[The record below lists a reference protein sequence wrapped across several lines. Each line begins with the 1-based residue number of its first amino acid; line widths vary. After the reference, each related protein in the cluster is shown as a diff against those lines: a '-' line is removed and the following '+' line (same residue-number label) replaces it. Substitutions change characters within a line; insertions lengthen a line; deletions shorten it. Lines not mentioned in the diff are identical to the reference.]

1 MTGVTFYLQA
11 WVIEKK
17 GPVFLA
23 MSTPFT
29 LVFTMIF
36 SSILLCETIT
46 LGRYLTS
53 VLCNP
58 QEEVLTL
65 SYTLIF
71 LNWIPSSISINIVF
85 SVSSI
90 NFML

>member
-1 MTGVTFYLQA
+1 VQGIVVTGVTFYLQA

-53 VLCNP
+53 ILCNP
-58 QEEVLTL
+58 QQEVLKL
-65 SYTLIF
+65 YTISHQLDF
-71 LNWIPSSISINIVF
+71 NEKFSIGSPHP
-85 SVSSI
+85 
-90 NFML
+90 